1 MSLDRSVLCR
11 RIEIITIV
19 SKTILTVLI
28 YLTTYIRW
36 TLMAL
41 VDDDVTIMS
50 CKSLVMTWCVLLLLT
65 VSRS

>member
-1 MSLDRSVLCR
+1 MSLGRSVLCR

-19 SKTILTVLI
+19 SKTILSVLI

-41 VDDDVTIMS
+41 VDGDVTIMS
-50 CKSLVMTWCVLLLLT
+50 CKSLVMTRCVLLLLT
-65 VSRS
+65 VSIL